1 MLSGTHNSAKS
12 SPLGFAATAPSHS
25 PPETLPV
32 QITAHNWWRRQIDSA
47 PSGLKVSAWYD
58 ALREP
63 LFPYRWDRGTRS
75 QTVGLVSVV
84 ASEGLEVTRAGLARR
99 NAAMI

>member
-1 MLSGTHNSAKS
+1 MLSGTHNSAES

-25 PPETLPV
+25 PPETIPV
-32 QITAHNWWRRQIDSA
+32 QIHCAQLVAIDSA